1 MLSFSISKEH
11 GRVLPAESA
20 LQRAEGAR
28 LERRLTRALVRSG
41 AAPPKDR
48 NPVKKL
54 GVQAGVF
61 SDLPTGSADWPGPR
75 IFVSVLDSSSL
86 DEATDNFSFQGFAQD
101 PCPAQHAP
109 TASGQALVSAAS
121 EWQQMLEAAEAL
133 LILKQS
139 SQAPSGSISPLQLCV
154 APAPAGD
161 RGLQPPSPCLPPRLP
176 SSVSQPLGHP
186 ACILLLS

>member
-1 MLSFSISKEH
+1 
-11 GRVLPAESA
+11 
-20 LQRAEGAR
+20 
-28 LERRLTRALVRSG
+28 G

-61 SDLPTGSADWPGPR
+61 TGKESITPQLKAHPCATPR
-75 IFVSVLDSSSL
+75 
-86 DEATDNFSFQGFAQD
+86 E
-101 PCPAQHAP
+101 AP